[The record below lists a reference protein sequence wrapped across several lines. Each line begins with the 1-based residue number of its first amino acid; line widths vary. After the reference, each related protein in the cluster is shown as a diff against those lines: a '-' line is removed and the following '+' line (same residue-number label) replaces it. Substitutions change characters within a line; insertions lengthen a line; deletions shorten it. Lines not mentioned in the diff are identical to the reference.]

1 MKSYI
6 LAIFGFLISWPIT
19 LSESTTFDQTYDE
32 SIDDLTEESEYDSS
46 SSSQIE
52 DADLSYDWPDEDDEE
67 NMNYILPD
75 SQETSMDD
83 SSSSSIEDEDLS
95 YDSSDKDEDLE
106 NLNYDWSVLRETL
119 DADFDDWTMSPENE
133 TMESLEMIKV
143 SNSYKAVTKS
153 NTGEIR
159 IMIFQCICTLHN

>member
-19 LSESTTFDQTYDE
+19 LSECTTFDQTYDE

-46 SSSQIE
+46 SSSIE
-52 DADLSYDWPDEDDEE
+52 DADLSFDWPDEDDEE